1 MYILYKLIQN
11 MRTLIRTPPGSEVAF
26 KIEGGGVLF
35 NILKKM
41 FKLIDRPWKMYPLG
55 VLFGLGFDTS
65 SEIAILGIAS
75 IQAAGGTSIWL
86 ILLFPLLFTAGMC
99 LLDTIDGALM
109 MSLYSS
115 ATLARDQIAICY
127 YSITLTGITVV
138 VAVFIGIVQF
148 LVLGAAVVSDDEAQ
162 KPFWRGVNAVGD
174 RYDIVGKLKPIF
186 NLRIHIF
193 ILILH

>member
-1 MYILYKLIQN
+1 MYKLIQN
-11 MRTLIRTPPGSEVAF
+11 MRILIRTPPGSETVF
-26 KIEGGGVLF
+26 KIEGGGILF
-35 NILKKM
+35 NILKRM
-41 FKLIDRPWKMYPLG
+41 FRLIDRPWKMYPLG

-115 ATLARDQIAICY
+115 ASLARDQIAICY
-127 YSITLTGITVV
+127 YSITLTGVTVI
-138 VAVFIGIVQF
+138 VAVFIGVVQF
-148 LVLGAAVVSDDEAQ
+148 LVLGAAVISEEEGKKA
-162 KPFWRGVNAVGD
+162 FWKGVNALGD
-174 RYDIVGKLKPIF
+174 KYDIVGKYCF
-186 NLRIHIF
+186 
-193 ILILH
+193 